1 MEKRSPD
8 RRSTPED
15 KAARQPLQPKYEQD
29 GKAESNQGAP
39 KKKGK
44 KDKSKDLEELK
55 QEVKMVNYY
64 LSPLNTFAQ

>member
-29 GKAESNQGAP
+29 GKDVSNQGAHNAG
-39 KKKGK
+39 KKKTK
-44 KDKSKDLEELK
+44 KEKGKDLEDLK
-55 QEVKMVNYY
+55 QEVKMVR
-64 LSPLNTFAQ
+64 